1 MIGLKTLAKK
11 KIVKPPMKKTNCR
24 KSRVVF
30 VGCVSIFYNN
40 QVYIFIDYANRVLAD
55 HGRTQSLT

>member
-11 KIVKPPMKKTNCR
+11 KIVKPPTKKTNCR

-30 VGCVSIFYNN
+30 VGCVSIFYNDRGL
-40 QVYIFIDYANRVLAD
+40 IFIPHANKA
-55 HGRTQSLT
+55 